1 MIYTEYKTKHFELKR
16 MLNENIIKKKKP
28 FRAKRGLIKYNVNDS
43 QLIKRTGKN
52 EFAK

>member
-16 MLNENIIKKKKP
+16 KKKTKKT

-52 EFAK
+52 EFAVNVY